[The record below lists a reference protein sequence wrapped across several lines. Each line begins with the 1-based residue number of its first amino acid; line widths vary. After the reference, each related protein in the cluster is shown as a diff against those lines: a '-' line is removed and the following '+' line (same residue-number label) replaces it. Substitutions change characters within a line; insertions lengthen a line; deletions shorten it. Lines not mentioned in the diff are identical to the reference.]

1 MTSTPKLTQ
10 EEANAIEWIK
20 KQIQYKDIPSVF
32 VEQHIKQ
39 PVWLGEASV
48 LNGMHTDTLIRAL
61 YIGYEI
67 DPQFKD
73 GDWVVFKTKREV
85 IGKLYTNEVNSFDV
99 DRADNMNLAFYSVEW
114 EHATLEEI
122 KAEKERQVWN
132 SIGRGVGEFK
142 EGDVR
147 LINDYSSVY
156 TTLTGVAK
164 NEYINGELSGFYP
177 VESFIKF

>member
-1 MTSTPKLTQ
+1 MNKIPKLTQ

-39 PVWLGEASV
+39 HTWLGEASV

-61 YIGYEI
+61 YVGYEI

-85 IGKLYTNEVNSFDV
+85 IGKLYTNEVKSFDV

-114 EHATLEEI
+114 EHATPEEI
-122 KAEKERQVWN
+122 KSENERRLWN
-132 SIGRGVGEFK
+132 SIGREVGEFK
-142 EGDVR
+142 PDDIGISKDNNTHYRNKPGMLEHLYNSGN
-147 LINDYSSVY
+147 L
-156 TTLTGVAK
+156 K
-164 NEYINGELSGFYP
+164 GFYP
-177 VESFIKF
+177 VESYIKF